1 MKIKNR
7 QTVILIFLILI
18 LASFFRLWRI
28 DSVPPGLY
36 SDEAMNG
43 NNALATLE
51 TGQFKVFYPENN
63 GREGLFINIIAF
75 SIKIFG
81 NQAWAIRL
89 PSVLFG
95 ILTVLGIFFL
105 TKILFQ
111 NERVALFTSFFLAAS
126 FWHINFSRISFR
138 AIMAPAFLVWSLYL
152 LWRIIKKTERQKL
165 KPETN
170 FMFRSSILAVFSGFI
185 YGLGFHSYIAYR
197 ITPLLILAALLAFFF
212 KAPAYLRKKILLPI
226 FLFLIFAFIA
236 FLPLGFYFL
245 ENPQDFFGRT
255 SQISIFESSRTILN
269 LFKNTFITS
278 QMFVFLGDFNWRHN
292 YAGAPQLWLPV
303 ALLFLLGIFK
313 SFKKLFSKISQFL
326 FENLILLL
334 WFFLLLLPV
343 IVSNEGLPHSLRA
356 ILVAPAAMI
365 FAGLGLEEIIK
376 KIPGKK
382 TTVLFIVVFFILIA
396 GQSYNRYFREWAK
409 NPNVSLAFNENL
421 SRVADELNDAPEN
434 IPKYIIMKN
443 TEIFDYRGT
452 PMSAQPIMF
461 LTKTFLPQW
470 QKEKNFFYLP
480 QKEAVNLPS
489 GAKIIWIE

>member
-313 SFKKLFSKISQFL
+313 SFKKLFSKISQFR